1 MPEVLHILRTRE
13 DTLMKSIALSCTL
26 VAMQVVMTQSDAQ
39 TAPVDRWQPV
49 HFMLG
54 RWQGDAQGEPGKGT
68 VERTYELILGDK
80 FIEEHNTSSY
90 EARDGKL
97 PEIHHHRSFFSFD
110 KARKTLMLRQFHE
123 EGFVLLYALA
133 ASSTPAH
140 LVFESVTFENFS
152 NEWKS
157 RETYD
162 VISDDEFTETFELA
176 APGKEFEL
184 YSRSHLRRVKR

>member
-1 MPEVLHILRTRE
+1 
-13 DTLMKSIALSCTL
+13 MKAIALMCTL
-26 VAMQVVMTQSDAQ
+26 VALPVLVSTQSDAKS
-39 TAPVDRWQPV
+39 AAADRWQPV
-49 HFMLG
+49 RFMLG
-54 RWQGDAQGEPGKGT
+54 HWMGDAQGEPGKGT
-68 VERTYELILGDK
+68 VKRSYELVLGDK
-80 FIEEHNTSSY
+80 FIEEHNISRY
-90 EARDGKL
+90 EARAGKP
-97 PEIHHHRSFFSFD
+97 PEIHHHRSFFSYD
-110 KARKTLMLRQFHE
+110 KSRKTLMLRQFHE

-133 ASSTPAH
+133 ADSTPQH

-184 YSRSHLRRVKR
+184 YSRSHFRRQTQ